1 MRPPFEGPS
10 RTRAVVESKAMASDI
25 TSMWHPML
33 LVKSDCSPHD
43 QLRLL
48 TAWEAWE
55 IPLEQQWAW
64 NEQLFGRDEPTDLSQ
79 YLASEMMYA
88 KDNQL
93 ELSFDSSTGDFASVL
108 AQALK
113 SGSPSEPHQT

>member
-1 MRPPFEGPS
+1 
-10 RTRAVVESKAMASDI
+10 
-25 TSMWHPML
+25 ML

-48 TAWEAWE
+48 DAWEAWGV
-55 IPLEQQWAW
+55 PLDQQWAW
-64 NEQLFGRDEPTDLSQ
+64 SEQLFGRDEPTDLSQ
-79 YLASEMMYA
+79 YLATELMYA

>member
-1 MRPPFEGPS
+1 MG
-10 RTRAVVESKAMASDI
+10 SDI
-25 TSMWHPML
+25 TDMWIPML
-33 LVKSDCSPHD
+33 TVKSDCSPHD

-64 NEQLFGRDEPTDLSQ
+64 SDELFGRDEPTDLSQ

-113 SGSPSEPHQT
+113 SGSHSEPHQP